1 MGVEIMFTA
10 KVAFISQPELPEDFW
25 DEVVGATVYH
35 DECDRAYFEMRA
47 DTSVKPLKELGI
59 LNEEEVK
66 YIIEEEID
74 YIMMHVFA

>member
-1 MGVEIMFTA
+1 MFTA
-10 KVAFISQPELPEDFW
+10 KVAYITAPDLPEDFW

-35 DECDRAYFEMRA
+35 DDMDGAHFEMRA
-47 DTSVKPLKELGI
+47 DISVKPLKELGI

-74 YIMMHVFA
+74 YIMMYVPA